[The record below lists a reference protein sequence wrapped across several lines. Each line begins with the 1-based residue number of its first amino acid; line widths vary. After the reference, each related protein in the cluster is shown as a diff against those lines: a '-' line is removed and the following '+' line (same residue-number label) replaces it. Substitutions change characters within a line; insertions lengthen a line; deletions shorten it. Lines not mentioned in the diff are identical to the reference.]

1 MKPLIAIYGP
11 THTGKTEL
19 AKDLYSKFP
28 SELISVD
35 SVQIYKGFDI
45 GSNKPDKK
53 ELQKYPH
60 HLVNIL
66 EPNEKFSVGDFK
78 RRSIKILQ
86 AADKQSRLPIF
97 VGGTMMY
104 FYSLL
109 EGLANLPE
117 RDDLIRAELIC
128 DLETYGLSYLFRRL
142 KELDPESA
150 LVIHHNDS
158 QRILRAIEVCLIT
171 NEKFSAIQK
180 HAVKE
185 KILKRKILSFAIIPQ
200 DRQQYKKEL
209 RERFQLMIERGL
221 IEEVKEIKEK
231 FTKNL
236 PALKAVGYKQCLEFL
251 DGKIDEEEFFNRA
264 VNATYQLSKR
274 QITWLNKLTT
284 TKIFQKDESNKVIKI
299 ESFL

>member
-1 MKPLIAIYGP
+1 MKPLVAIYGP
-11 THTGKTEL
+11 THTGKTDL
-19 AKDLYSKFP
+19 AKDLYSRFP

-35 SVQIYKGFDI
+35 SVQIYKGLDI

-60 HLVNIL
+60 HLIDIL
-66 EPNEKFSVGDFK
+66 EPNETFSVGDFK
-78 RRSIKILQ
+78 KRSIKIIQ
-86 AADKQSRLPIF
+86 DADKQSKLPIF

-109 EGLANLPE
+109 EGLADLPE
-117 RDDLIRAELIC
+117 RDDLIRTELVC
-128 DLETYGLSYLFRRL
+128 DLETFGLDYLFNRL
-142 KELDPESA
+142 KDLDPDAA
-150 LVIHHNDS
+150 LIIHQNDT

-171 NEKFSAIQK
+171 NDKFSVIQK

-185 KILKRKILSFAIIPQ
+185 KILKRKILTFAIVPQ
-200 DRQQYKKEL
+200 DRQQYKIEL
-209 RERFQLMIERGL
+209 RERFKLMIKRGL
-221 IEEVKEIKEK
+221 IDEVREIRDR
-231 FTKNL
+231 FSKNL
-236 PALKAVGYKQCLEFL
+236 SVLKAVGYKQCLDFL
-251 DGKIDEEEFFNRA
+251 DGKINEEEFLNKA

>member
-1 MKPLIAIYGP
+1 MKPLVAIYGP
-11 THTGKTEL
+11 THTGKTDL
-19 AKDLYSKFP
+19 AKDLYTRFP

-60 HLVNIL
+60 HLIDIL
-66 EPNEKFSVGDFK
+66 EPNETFSVGDFK
-78 RRSIKILQ
+78 KRSIKILQ
-86 AADKQSRLPIF
+86 DADNQSKLPIF

-109 EGLANLPE
+109 EGLADLPE
-117 RDDLIRAELIC
+117 RDDLIRTELEC
-128 DLETYGLSYLFRRL
+128 DLETFGLDYLFKRL
-142 KELDPESA
+142 KDLDPEAA
-150 LVIHHNDS
+150 LVIHQNDS

-180 HAVKE
+180 HTIKE
-185 KILKRKILSFAIIPQ
+185 EILKRKILSFAIVPQ
-200 DRQQYKKEL
+200 DRHQYKIEL
-209 RERFQLMIERGL
+209 HERFKFMINRGL
-221 IEEVKEIKEK
+221 IDEVRGIRDR
-231 FTKNL
+231 FSKNL
-236 PALKAVGYKQCLEFL
+236 SALKAVGYKQCLDFL
-251 DGKIDEEEFFNRA
+251 DGKIAEEEFLNNA

-274 QITWLNKLTT
+274 QITWLNKLAT
-284 TKIFQKDESNKVIKI
+284 TKIFQKNESNKVIKI

>member
-1 MKPLIAIYGP
+1 MKPLVAIYGP
-11 THTGKTEL
+11 THTGKTDL
-19 AKDLYSKFP
+19 AKDLYSRFP

-35 SVQIYKGFDI
+35 SVQIYKGLDI

-60 HLVNIL
+60 HLIDIL
-66 EPNEKFSVGDFK
+66 EPNETFSVGDFK
-78 RRSIKILQ
+78 KRSIKIIQ
-86 AADKQSRLPIF
+86 DADKQSKLPIF

-109 EGLANLPE
+109 EGLADLPE
-117 RDDLIRAELIC
+117 RDDLIRTELVC
-128 DLETYGLSYLFRRL
+128 DLETFGLEYLFNRL
-142 KELDPESA
+142 KDLDPDAA
-150 LVIHHNDS
+150 LIIHQNDT

-171 NEKFSAIQK
+171 NDKFSVIQK

-185 KILKRKILSFAIIPQ
+185 KILKRKILTFAIVPQ
-200 DRQQYKKEL
+200 DRQQYKIEL
-209 RERFQLMIERGL
+209 RERFKLMIKRGL
-221 IEEVKEIKEK
+221 INEVREIRDR
-231 FTKNL
+231 FSKNL
-236 PALKAVGYKQCLEFL
+236 SVLKAVGYKQCLDFL
-251 DGKIDEEEFFNRA
+251 DGKINEEEFLNKA

>member
-1 MKPLIAIYGP
+1 MKPLVAIYGP
-11 THTGKTEL
+11 THTGKTDL
-19 AKDLYSKFP
+19 AKDLYSRFP

-60 HLVNIL
+60 HLIDIL
-66 EPNEKFSVGDFK
+66 DPNEKFSVGDFK
-78 RRSIKILQ
+78 KRSIKILQ
-86 AADKQSRLPIF
+86 DADKQSKLPIF

-109 EGLANLPE
+109 EGLADLPE
-117 RDDLIRAELIC
+117 RDDLIRAELEC
-128 DLETYGLSYLFRRL
+128 DLETFGLDYLFRRL
-142 KELDPESA
+142 EDLDPEAA
-150 LVIHHNDS
+150 LVIHQNDR

-171 NEKFSAIQK
+171 NEKFSTIQK

-185 KILKRKILSFAIIPQ
+185 KILKRKILTFAIVPQ
-200 DRQQYKKEL
+200 DRHQYKKEL
-209 RERFQLMIERGL
+209 HERFKLMIKRGL
-221 IEEVKEIKEK
+221 IDEVRGIRDR
-231 FTKNL
+231 FSKNL
-236 PALKAVGYKQCLEFL
+236 SALKAVGYKQCLDFL
-251 DGKIDEEEFFNRA
+251 DGKIAQEEFLNNA

-274 QITWLNKLTT
+274 QITWLNKLAT
-284 TKIFQKDESNKVIKI
+284 TKIFQKNESNKVIKI

>member
-11 THTGKTEL
+11 THTGKTDL
-19 AKDLYSKFP
+19 AKDLYSKLP

-45 GSNKPDKK
+45 GSNKPEKK

-60 HLVNIL
+60 HLIDIL
-66 EPNEKFSVGDFK
+66 EPNETFSVGDFK
-78 RRSIKILQ
+78 KRSIEILRK
-86 AADKQSRLPIF
+86 ADNQSKLPIF

-109 EGLANLPE
+109 EGLAELPE

-128 DLETYGLSYLFRRL
+128 DMEALGLASLYERL
-142 KELDPESA
+142 KELDPEA
-150 LVIHHNDS
+150 AQVIHPHDS
-158 QRILRAIEVCLIT
+158 QRIIRAIEVCLIT
-171 NEKFSAIQK
+171 NDKFSKIQK
-180 HAVKE
+180 YAVTE
-185 KILKRKILSFAIIPQ
+185 NILKRKILTFAIIPQ
-200 DRQQYKKEL
+200 DRQQYKIEL
-209 RERFQLMIERGL
+209 YERFKSMIKKGL
-221 IEEVKEIKEK
+221 VDEVRSIRDR
-231 FTKNL
+231 FSKNL
-236 PALKAVGYKQCLEFL
+236 PALKAVGYKQCLDFL
-251 DGKIDEEEFFNRA
+251 DGKINEEEFLTKA

-284 TKIFQKDESNKVIKI
+284 TSIFQKDESNKVIKI

>member
-1 MKPLIAIYGP
+1 MKPLVAIYGP
-11 THTGKTEL
+11 THTGKTDL
-19 AKDLYSKFP
+19 AKDLYSRFP

-35 SVQIYKGFDI
+35 SVQIYKGLDI

-60 HLVNIL
+60 HLIDIL
-66 EPNEKFSVGDFK
+66 EPNETFSVGDFK

-86 AADKQSRLPIF
+86 DADKQSKLPIF

-109 EGLANLPE
+109 EGLADLPE
-117 RDDLIRAELIC
+117 RDDLIRTELVC
-128 DLETYGLSYLFRRL
+128 DLETFGLDYLFDRL
-142 KELDPESA
+142 KVLDPDAA
-150 LVIHHNDS
+150 LIIHQNDT

-171 NEKFSAIQK
+171 NDKFSVIQK

-185 KILKRKILSFAIIPQ
+185 KILKRKILTFAIVPQ
-200 DRQQYKKEL
+200 DRQQYKIEL
-209 RERFQLMIERGL
+209 HERFKLMINRGL
-221 IEEVKEIKEK
+221 IDEVRGIRDR
-231 FTKNL
+231 FSKNL
-236 PALKAVGYKQCLEFL
+236 SALKAVGYKQCLDFL
-251 DGKIDEEEFFNRA
+251 DGKIAEEEFLNNA

-274 QITWLNKLTT
+274 QITWLNKLAT
-284 TKIFQKDESNKVIKI
+284 TKIFQKNESNKVIKI

>member
-1 MKPLIAIYGP
+1 MKPLVAIYGP
-11 THTGKTEL
+11 THTGKTDL
-19 AKDLYSKFP
+19 AKDLYSRFP

-60 HLVNIL
+60 HLIDIL
-66 EPNEKFSVGDFK
+66 EPNETFSVGDFK
-78 RRSIKILQ
+78 KRSIKIIQ
-86 AADKQSRLPIF
+86 DADKQSKLPIF

-109 EGLANLPE
+109 EGLADLPE
-117 RDDLIRAELIC
+117 RDDLIRTELVC
-128 DLETYGLSYLFRRL
+128 DLETFGLEYLFNRL
-142 KELDPESA
+142 KDLDPDAA
-150 LVIHHNDS
+150 LIIHQNDT

-171 NEKFSAIQK
+171 NDKFSVIQK

-185 KILKRKILSFAIIPQ
+185 KILKRKILTFAIVPQ
-200 DRQQYKKEL
+200 DRQQYKIEL
-209 RERFQLMIERGL
+209 RERFKLMIKRGL
-221 IEEVKEIKEK
+221 INEVREIRDR
-231 FTKNL
+231 FSKNL
-236 PALKAVGYKQCLEFL
+236 SVLKAVGYKQCLDFL
-251 DGKIDEEEFFNRA
+251 DGKINEEEFLNKA

>member
-60 HLVNIL
+60 HLINIL

-86 AADKQSRLPIF
+86 AADKQSKQSIF

-109 EGLANLPE
+109 EGLADLPE
-117 RDDLIRAELIC
+117 RDDLIRTELEC
-128 DLETYGLSYLFRRL
+128 DLETFGLDYLFKRL
-142 KELDPESA
+142 KDLDPEAA
-150 LVIHHNDS
+150 LVIHQNDS

-180 HAVKE
+180 HTIKE
-185 KILKRKILSFAIIPQ
+185 EILNRKILTFAIVPQ
-200 DRQQYKKEL
+200 DRHQYKIEL
-209 RERFQLMIERGL
+209 HERFKLMINRGL
-221 IEEVKEIKEK
+221 IDEVRGIRDR
-231 FTKNL
+231 FSKNL
-236 PALKAVGYKQCLEFL
+236 SALKAVGYKQCLDFL
-251 DGKIDEEEFFNRA
+251 DGKIAEEEFLNNA

-274 QITWLNKLTT
+274 QITWLNKLAT
-284 TKIFQKDESNKVIKI
+284 TKIFQKNESNKVIKI

>member
-78 RRSIKILQ
+78 KKSIKILQ

-104 FYSLL
+104 FFSLL

-128 DLETYGLSYLFRRL
+128 DLETYGLSYLFKRL

-150 LVIHHNDS
+150 LTIHPNDS
-158 QRILRAIEVCLIT
+158 HRILRAMEVCLIT

-185 KILKRKILSFAIIPQ
+185 KILKRKILSFAIVPQ

>member
-1 MKPLIAIYGP
+1 MKPLVAIYGP
-11 THTGKTEL
+11 THTGKTDL
-19 AKDLYSKFP
+19 AKDLYSRFP

-60 HLVNIL
+60 HLIDIL
-66 EPNEKFSVGDFK
+66 DPNETFSVGDFK
-78 RRSIKILQ
+78 KRSIKILQ
-86 AADKQSRLPIF
+86 DADKQSKLPIF

-109 EGLANLPE
+109 EGLADLPE
-117 RDDLIRAELIC
+117 RDDLIRAELEC
-128 DLETYGLSYLFRRL
+128 DLETFGLDYLFKRL
-142 KELDPESA
+142 KDLDPEAA
-150 LVIHHNDS
+150 LVIHQNDS

-180 HAVKE
+180 HTIKE
-185 KILKRKILSFAIIPQ
+185 EILKRKILTFAIVPQ
-200 DRQQYKKEL
+200 DRHQYKIEL
-209 RERFQLMIERGL
+209 RERFKLMINRGL
-221 IEEVKEIKEK
+221 IDEVRGIRDR
-231 FTKNL
+231 FSKNL
-236 PALKAVGYKQCLEFL
+236 SALKAVGYKQCLDFL
-251 DGKIDEEEFFNRA
+251 DGKIAEEEFLNNA

-274 QITWLNKLTT
+274 QITWLNKLAT
-284 TKIFQKDESNKVIKI
+284 TKIFQKNESNKVIKI

>member
-1 MKPLIAIYGP
+1 MKPLVAIYGP
-11 THTGKTEL
+11 THTGKTDL
-19 AKDLYSKFP
+19 AKDLYSRFP

-60 HLVNIL
+60 HLIDIL
-66 EPNEKFSVGDFK
+66 DPNETFSVGDFK
-78 RRSIKILQ
+78 KRSIKILQ
-86 AADKQSRLPIF
+86 DADKQSKLPIF

-109 EGLANLPE
+109 EGLADLPE
-117 RDDLIRAELIC
+117 RDDLIRAELEC
-128 DLETYGLSYLFRRL
+128 DLETFGLDYLFRRL
-142 KELDPESA
+142 EDLDPEAA
-150 LVIHHNDS
+150 LVIHQNDR

-171 NEKFSAIQK
+171 NEKFSTIQK

-185 KILKRKILSFAIIPQ
+185 KILKRKILTFAIVPQ
-200 DRQQYKKEL
+200 DRHQYKKEL
-209 RERFQLMIERGL
+209 HERFKLMIKRGL
-221 IEEVKEIKEK
+221 IDEVRGIRDR
-231 FTKNL
+231 FSKNL
-236 PALKAVGYKQCLEFL
+236 SALKAVGYKQCLDFL
-251 DGKIDEEEFFNRA
+251 DGKIAEEEFLNNA

-274 QITWLNKLTT
+274 QITWLNKLAT
-284 TKIFQKDESNKVIKI
+284 TKIFQKNESNKVIKI

>member
-1 MKPLIAIYGP
+1 MKPLVAIYGP
-11 THTGKTEL
+11 THTGKTDL
-19 AKDLYSKFP
+19 AKDLYSRFP

-60 HLVNIL
+60 HLIDIL

-78 RRSIKILQ
+78 KRSIKILQ
-86 AADKQSRLPIF
+86 DADKQSKLPIF

-109 EGLANLPE
+109 EGLADLPE
-117 RDDLIRAELIC
+117 RDDLIRAELEC
-128 DLETYGLSYLFRRL
+128 DLETFGLDYLFRRL
-142 KELDPESA
+142 EDLDPEAA
-150 LVIHHNDS
+150 LVIHQNDR

-171 NEKFSAIQK
+171 NEKFSTIQK

-185 KILKRKILSFAIIPQ
+185 KILKRKILTFAIVPQ
-200 DRQQYKKEL
+200 DRHQYKKEL
-209 RERFQLMIERGL
+209 HERFKLMIKRGL
-221 IEEVKEIKEK
+221 IDEVRGIRDR
-231 FTKNL
+231 FSKNL
-236 PALKAVGYKQCLEFL
+236 SALKAVGYKQCLDFL
-251 DGKIDEEEFFNRA
+251 DGKIAEEEFLNNA

-274 QITWLNKLTT
+274 QITWLNKLAT
-284 TKIFQKDESNKVIKI
+284 TKIFQKNESNKVIKI

>member
-60 HLVNIL
+60 HLINIL

-86 AADKQSRLPIF
+86 AADKQSKQSIF

-128 DLETYGLSYLFRRL
+128 DLETYGLSYLFKRL

-171 NEKFSAIQK
+171 KEKFSIIQK

-251 DGKIDEEEFFNRA
+251 DGKIDEEEFLNRA

>member
-1 MKPLIAIYGP
+1 MKPLVAIYGP
-11 THTGKTEL
+11 THTGKTDL
-19 AKDLYSKFP
+19 AKDLYSRFP

-60 HLVNIL
+60 HLIDIL

-78 RRSIKILQ
+78 KRSIKILQ
-86 AADKQSRLPIF
+86 DADNQSKLPIF

-109 EGLANLPE
+109 EGLADLPE
-117 RDDLIRAELIC
+117 RDDLIRAELEC
-128 DLETYGLSYLFRRL
+128 DLETFGLDYLFRRL
-142 KELDPESA
+142 EDLDPEAA
-150 LVIHHNDS
+150 LVIHQNDR

-171 NEKFSAIQK
+171 NEKFSTIQK

-185 KILKRKILSFAIIPQ
+185 KILKRKILTFAIVPQ
-200 DRQQYKKEL
+200 DRHQYKKEL
-209 RERFQLMIERGL
+209 HERFKLMIKRGL
-221 IEEVKEIKEK
+221 IDEVRGIRDR
-231 FTKNL
+231 FSKNL
-236 PALKAVGYKQCLEFL
+236 SALKAVGYKQCLDFL
-251 DGKIDEEEFFNRA
+251 DGKIAEEEFLNNA

-274 QITWLNKLTT
+274 QITWLNKLAT
-284 TKIFQKDESNKVIKI
+284 TKIFQKNESNKVIKI

>member
-1 MKPLIAIYGP
+1 MKPLVAIYGP
-11 THTGKTEL
+11 THTGKTDL
-19 AKDLYSKFP
+19 AKDLYSRFP

-60 HLVNIL
+60 HLIDIL
-66 EPNEKFSVGDFK
+66 DPNETFSVGDFK
-78 RRSIKILQ
+78 KRSIKILQ
-86 AADKQSRLPIF
+86 DADKQSKLPIF

-109 EGLANLPE
+109 EGLADLPE
-117 RDDLIRAELIC
+117 RDDLIRAELEC
-128 DLETYGLSYLFRRL
+128 DLETFGLDYLFNRL
-142 KELDPESA
+142 KDLDPEAA
-150 LVIHHNDS
+150 LVIHQNDR

-171 NEKFSAIQK
+171 NEKFSTIQK

-185 KILKRKILSFAIIPQ
+185 KILKRKILTFAIVPQ
-200 DRQQYKKEL
+200 DRHQYKKEL
-209 RERFQLMIERGL
+209 HERFKLMIKRGL
-221 IEEVKEIKEK
+221 IDEVRGIRDR
-231 FTKNL
+231 FSKNL
-236 PALKAVGYKQCLEFL
+236 SALKAVGYKQCLDFL
-251 DGKIDEEEFFNRA
+251 DGKIAEEEFLNNA

-274 QITWLNKLTT
+274 QITWLNKLPT
-284 TKIFQKDESNKVIKI
+284 TKIFQKNESNKVIKI

>member
-66 EPNEKFSVGDFK
+66 EPNEKFSVGEFK

-104 FYSLL
+104 FFSLL

-158 QRILRAIEVCLIT
+158 HRILRAIEVCLIT
-171 NEKFSAIQK
+171 NEKFSTIQK

-185 KILKRKILSFAIIPQ
+185 KILKRKILSFAIVPQ

-251 DGKIDEEEFFNRA
+251 DGKIDEEEFYNRA

>member
-1 MKPLIAIYGP
+1 MKPLVAIYGP
-11 THTGKTEL
+11 THTGKTDL
-19 AKDLYSKFP
+19 AKDLYSRFP

-60 HLVNIL
+60 HLIDIL
-66 EPNEKFSVGDFK
+66 DPNEKFSVGDFK
-78 RRSIKILQ
+78 KRSIKILQ
-86 AADKQSRLPIF
+86 DADKQSKLPIF

-109 EGLANLPE
+109 EGLADLPE
-117 RDDLIRAELIC
+117 RDDLIRAELEC
-128 DLETYGLSYLFRRL
+128 DLETFGLDYLFRRL
-142 KELDPESA
+142 EDLDPEAA
-150 LVIHHNDS
+150 LVIHQNDR

-171 NEKFSAIQK
+171 NEKFSTIQK

-185 KILKRKILSFAIIPQ
+185 KILKRKILTFAIVPQ
-200 DRQQYKKEL
+200 DRHQYKKEL
-209 RERFQLMIERGL
+209 HERFKLMINRGL
-221 IEEVKEIKEK
+221 IDEVRGIRDR
-231 FTKNL
+231 FSKNL
-236 PALKAVGYKQCLEFL
+236 SALKAVGYKQCLDFL
-251 DGKIDEEEFFNRA
+251 DGKIAEEEFLNNA

-274 QITWLNKLTT
+274 QITWLNKLAT
-284 TKIFQKDESNKVIKI
+284 TKIFQKNESNKVIKI

>member
-185 KILKRKILSFAIIPQ
+185 KILKRKILSFAIVPQ

>member
-158 QRILRAIEVCLIT
+158 HRILRAIEVCLIT
-171 NEKFSAIQK
+171 NEKFSTIQK

-185 KILKRKILSFAIIPQ
+185 KILKRKILSFAIVPQ